1 MTRMNLPAGRKKPDK
16 NGKGKMP
23 ELNTTYLGL
32 NLRNPLVASA
42 SPFTKKVEK
51 AKGLADAG
59 VGAIVMHSLFEEQIN
74 QESLALDHFLN
85 QGTESFAEALTYFP
99 EMDHYDVGPEKYLKL
114 IADLKNTISIPV
126 IASLNGVSSGGWVDY
141 SRRMQDAGADA
152 LELNIYF
159 LSTDPG
165 VSAGDLEKA
174 QVELVQQICAQVR
187 IPVAVKLNPF
197 YTSLPNFAANLVGA
211 GAKGLVLFNR
221 FYQPDLDIE
230 ALEVIPTLELS
241 TPAELRLPLRWVAI
255 LFGKLKADLA
265 LTTGVHSGT
274 DAVKAIMAGS
284 QVAMMASSLVH
295 NGAGEASKILR
306 EFGTWMSEHDYNSVD
321 QMRGALSQKG
331 VANPAAFERAN
342 YLQVLTRY
350 DTKLK

>member
-1 MTRMNLPAGRKKPDK
+1 
-16 NGKGKMP
+16 MP
-23 ELNTTYLGL
+23 ELKTTYLGL

-42 SPFTKKVEK
+42 SPFSKKVGK
-51 AKGLADAG
+51 AKELADAG
-59 VGAIVMHSLFEEQIN
+59 IGAIVMHSLFEEQIN
-74 QESLALDHFLN
+74 NESRALDHFLN

-114 IADLKNTISIPV
+114 IGELKTSLPIPV

-159 LSTDPG
+159 LSTDTA
-165 VSAGDLEKA
+165 VTSGDLEKA
-174 QVELVQQICAQVR
+174 QVELVQRICESVR

-197 YTSLPNFAANLVGA
+197 YTSLPNFAAKLIAA

-221 FYQPDLDIE
+221 FYQPDLDVD
-230 ALEVIPTLELS
+230 ALEVVPTLNLS
-241 TPAELRLPLRWVAI
+241 SSEELRLPLRWVAI
-255 LFGKLKADLA
+255 LYGKLKADLA
-265 LTTGVHSGT
+265 LSSGVHTGT
-274 DAVKAIMAGS
+274 DAVKALMAGS
-284 QVAMMASSLVH
+284 QAVMMASALVH
-295 NGAGEASKILR
+295 NGAGKAAQVLAEL
-306 EFGTWMSEHDYNSVD
+306 EGWMTAHDYASVD

-342 YLQVLTRY
+342 YLQVLTSF

>member
-1 MTRMNLPAGRKKPDK
+1 
-16 NGKGKMP
+16 MP
-23 ELNTTYLGL
+23 ELRTTYLGL

-42 SPFTKKVEK
+42 SPYSKKVEK
-51 AKGLADAG
+51 AKELADAG
-59 VGAIVMHSLFEEQIN
+59 VGALVMHSLFEEQIN
-74 QESLALDHFLN
+74 HESRALDHFLN

-114 IADLKNTISIPV
+114 IGELKKSLSIPV

-159 LSTDPG
+159 LSTDPT
-165 VSAGDLEKA
+165 VTSSDLEKA
-174 QVELVQQICAQVR
+174 QVELVQQITESVR

-197 YTSLPNFAANLVGA
+197 YTSLPNFAARLVDA

-230 ALEVIPTLELS
+230 ALEVVPTLDLS
-241 TPAELRLPLRWVAI
+241 KPAELRLPLRWVAI
-255 LFGKLKADLA
+255 LYGKLKADLA
-265 LTTGVHSGT
+265 LTTGVHSGEGV
-274 DAVKAIMAGS
+274 VKALMAGS
-284 QVAMMASSLVH
+284 QVAMMASHLVH
-295 NGAGEASKILR
+295 HGAGEAANVLKELES
-306 EFGTWMSEHDYNSVD
+306 WMAAHEYTSVD

-342 YLQVLTRY
+342 YLQVLTSF

>member
-1 MTRMNLPAGRKKPDK
+1 
-16 NGKGKMP
+16 MP
-23 ELNTTYLGL
+23 ELKTTYLGL

-51 AKGLADAG
+51 AKELADAG
-59 VGAIVMHSLFEEQIN
+59 IGALVMHSLFEEQIN
-74 QESLALDHFLN
+74 NESRALDHFLN

-114 IADLKNTISIPV
+114 IGELKKSLPIPV

-141 SRRMQDAGADA
+141 SRRMEDAGADA

-159 LSTDPG
+159 LSTDAT
-165 VSAGDLEKA
+165 VTSDDLEKA
-174 QVELVQQICAQVR
+174 QVELVQHICESVR

-197 YTSLPNFAANLVGA
+197 YTSLPNFAARLVDA

-230 ALEVIPTLELS
+230 ALEVVPTLELS
-241 TPAELRLPLRWVAI
+241 KSSEMRLPLRWVAI
-255 LFGKLKADLA
+255 LYGKIKADLA
-265 LTTGVHSGT
+265 LSSGVHTGT
-274 DAVKAIMAGS
+274 DAVKALMAGS
-284 QVAMMASSLVH
+284 QVAMMTSALVH
-295 NGAGEASKILR
+295 EGAGQAAKVLADIES
-306 EFGTWMSEHDYNSVD
+306 WMAAHEYKSVD

-342 YLQVLTRY
+342 YLQVLTSF